1 MLKDWVCTSLSSS
14 PRALT
19 ACMIAAIAST
29 PLGST
34 KRPAPPRRAP
44 PRPSDCA
51 VLWDDVR
58 TFDGGPWRGAVDI
71 VTAGFP
77 CQPHSIAGRRGG
89 DADER
94 NLWPSTLRVVR
105 EVRPHYVLLENAG
118 IDLRDGVAPAYA
130 YTVLAD
136 LAGIG
141 YDAWGHLHRLPP
153 LVPHTSVGAGG
164 ALPTPVVSRHPQ
176 NRSPSPGA
184 AVRLSLEGMAGQ
196 GLWPTPTAAD
206 SERQSA
212 TYMRGNSTLLGA
224 ARRGWWRTPRANDGK
239 GGVTVANGSE
249 RASTDFYLPDQ
260 VNMVERARWPTP
272 RASDGEKGLDPD
284 HEAGGRHAPALGR
297 VVDGYPHRVDELRAL
312 GNGVVPAVV
321 ARFLRGR

>member
-1 MLKDWVCTSLSSS
+1 M
-14 PRALT
+14 
-19 ACMIAAIAST
+19 
-29 PLGST
+29 
-34 KRPAPPRRAP
+34 
-44 PRPSDCA
+44 
-51 VLWDDVR
+51 
-58 TFDGGPWRGAVDI
+58 
-71 VTAGFP
+71 
-77 CQPHSIAGRRGG
+77 
-89 DADER
+89 
-94 NLWPSTLRVVR
+94 
-105 EVRPHYVLLENAG
+105 
-118 IDLRDGVAPAYA
+118 
-130 YTVLAD
+130 
-136 LAGIG
+136 
-141 YDAWGHLHRLPP
+141 
-153 LVPHTSVGAGG
+153 
-164 ALPTPVVSRHPQ
+164 
-176 NRSPSPGA
+176 
-184 AVRLSLEGMAGQ
+184 RLSLEGMAGQ